1 MEGGGIYFTTNPRD
15 HNICLVFVSATN
27 LCFSEKHIYTLE
39 VLATVMNQLVEQ
51 TPLPTLLM
59 RTVIQSI
66 AMYPKLLGYAMNIL
80 QRLINKQVGY
90 SVHMFNLL
98 MKVLPWKYFQQFAN
112 VKIE

>member
-1 MEGGGIYFTTNPRD
+1 MSLAGTIPAWFS
-15 HNICLVFVSATN
+15 ISATN

-39 VLATVMNQLVEQ
+39 VLAAVMNQLVEQ

-80 QRLINKQVGY
+80 QRLINKQVG
-90 SVHMFNLL
+90 
-98 MKVLPWKYFQQFAN
+98 
-112 VKIE
+112 